1 MKPTTPLLTP
11 NKGPLKP
18 ASPLHPKN
26 APKRPFRT
34 RKGDG
39 GFRQGSAG
47 ARKGDGSFDP
57 IQMPASKGDT
67 GFRRA
72 DRLVY
77 RTQM

>member
-1 MKPTTPLLTP
+1 MHEKRLL
-11 NKGPLKP
+11 
-18 ASPLHPKN
+18 
-26 APKRPFRT
+26 F
-34 RKGDG
+34 
-39 GFRQGSAG
+39 

-72 DRLVY
+72 GRLVY

>member
-1 MKPTTPLLTP
+1 MTPLQPLMQASMKPPAPLLTP

-47 ARKGDGSFDP
+47 ARKGD
-57 IQMPASKGDT
+57 T

-72 DRLVY
+72 GRLVY